1 MLQRWIPAVTAL
13 VIFIFT
19 GCGDSST
26 PAAPPPLELQVSRV
40 QKRDLPLSRE
50 FVGRTVGAIDAPV
63 RARVDGTLIGMH
75 FEEGREVKE
84 GQLLYEIDPAPFMAD
99 LAAAQGEL
107 AEAQTSLAEA
117 IADYRRVVP
126 LAKIEAVSQRDLDLA
141 VAKKGVA
148 EGAVAAAQAQV
159 DSKQIQLGYCKITS
173 PASGTIG
180 FTKAKVGEFVGRVP
194 NPTILNTVSQLE
206 PIHVQFNL
214 SEKDYLYFARLAS
227 GGDHQKGDRDLQLIL
242 ADGSINPGTGKVVKL
257 DRGID
262 AQSGAIQAEA
272 AFPNPGKLLRPGLF
286 AKVRTVAEVRK
297 DAVLVPKRAIKEL
310 QGRYFVFVVNDAGV
324 VEQRSIEVGPL
335 SGDLQVAE
343 LGLQG
348 DETIAIDGIQRLRSG
363 MTIKP
368 KLVNLPE

>member
-1 MLQRWIPAVTAL
+1 MLLRWIPAVTAL
-13 VIFIFT
+13 VILA
-19 GCGDSST
+19 GCGDSSA
-26 PAAPPPLELQVSRV
+26 PAAPPPLELQVARV

-50 FVGRTVGAIDAPV
+50 FVGRTVGSIDAAV

-75 FEEGREVKE
+75 FEEGTEVKE
-84 GQLLYEIDPAPFMAD
+84 GQLLYEIDPAPFIAN

-117 IADYRRVVP
+117 IADHRRVVP
-126 LAKIEAVSQRDLDLA
+126 LAKIDAVSQRDLDLA
-141 VAKKGVA
+141 IAKKGVA
-148 EGAVAAAQAQV
+148 EGAVKAAEANV
-159 DSKQIQLGYCKITS
+159 ESKQIELSYCTITS

-180 FTKAKVGEFVGRVP
+180 FTKAKVGEYVGRPP

-206 PIHVQFNL
+206 PIDVQFNL
-214 SEKDYLYFARLAS
+214 SERDYLYFARLAA
-227 GGDHQKGDRDLQLIL
+227 GDESQKGSRDLQLIL
-242 ADGSINPGTGKVVKL
+242 ADGTISPGTGKVVKL

-262 AQSGAIQAEA
+262 AQSGAILAEA

-335 SGDLQVAE
+335 SGDLQVVE
-343 LGLQG
+343 LGLKG